1 MKTKILLIILFFMAF
16 FPYFISNTLASEDY
30 VGVKEKDVY
39 TWTITADEDVYED
52 YTKDSSGWSPQSDL
66 QASDDSYEDND
77 DFYNAITL
85 TEGEYPNLN
94 VTYDDSDWF
103 KIFVEKDDFIDI
115 AVTSSSYYFDELE
128 LSLYDAGENE
138 LDHAYPENNIISVNA
153 CASYTGYYYIRI
165 ELWCYDPVIYNLR
178 INILNECPYAD
189 FYNSKIWKWE
199 AIKIEI
205 KNIKDELRLYNIHY
219 VPVEMEMYISED
231 YPGENWIDTPYTM
244 FYIYD
249 SRDRDFYFYFLMGLD
264 YLFYFYEDFNYFR
277 TIPLISAKNT
287 DWDGLLK
294 DIVNDIN
301 DLDNINASGEKVFLD
316 YHLKLDYKDKKIDNI
331 EFIFR
336 YNDNGI
342 LEYGEIL
349 YGGLQLG
356 KVEMVGLS
364 TYAFYGIIA
373 AAIGIPAIIGI
384 IFLIKKIKG

>member
-52 YTKDSSGWSPQSDL
+52 YTKDSSRWEPQSDL

-115 AVTSSSYYFDELE
+115 IVTSNSYYFDDLE
-128 LSLYDAGENE
+128 LFLYDAGKNE
-138 LDHAYPENNIISVNA
+138 LDYSYPKNDIARVNA
-153 CASYTGYYYIRI
+153 CASYTGYYYIQI
-165 ELWCYDPVIYNLR
+165 ELWCYDPVIYDLR

-205 KNIKDELRLYNIHY
+205 KEIKDKVKLYNIHY
-219 VPVEMEMYISED
+219 VPVEMEMYVSEI
-231 YPGENWIDTPYTM
+231 YPTEDWLDTPYTM

-249 SRDRDFYFYFLMGLD
+249 SRDRDFYLYFLMGLD
-264 YLFYFYEDFNYFR
+264 YLFYFYDEFNYFM

-301 DLDNINASGEKVFLD
+301 DLDNINASGEKVFFD

-331 EFIFR
+331 EIIFR

-356 KVEMVGLS
+356 KVEMVGLN
-364 TYAFYGIIA
+364 TYTFYGIIA